1 VRILKNILIQPKS
14 LILIF
19 TVTAIVVVSSSFIE
33 LNQSKSEMLE
43 LMEKQGHSILET
55 VLVSSNNAL
64 VSYNK
69 IEGEVKKRLLNNAQT
84 IKLLEEK
91 GLISN
96 ALLEKFARSNN
107 IYRINIFNSAGT
119 KIYSSHKDVH
129 KLKDEKDNPKKYL
142 APILNG
148 EEDTLMIGIKPARF
162 LDEQRFAVALAT
174 KDRKV
179 IVLNVNADELLKF
192 RKEVGFGVLLK
203 KVTENPQIVYAALQD
218 EKGIIAGSGKVE
230 ELESI
235 KTSELIQKSLKENAY
250 KWRVQ
255 KSQTLEVFEV
265 LHPFIHDGKTI
276 GIFRLGLSLEP
287 LNKIN
292 DKLTRRIITIA
303 ILLFVFGFVT
313 ITLIFVH
320 QNFGLLSKRF
330 TAIESYSSR
339 IVDNVSDGIVVM
351 DSDKK
356 ITLINKAAQSILDVN
371 ESDAKGTYF
380 ESIFPSPACNKIWSS
395 SLKILEIEC
404 ILNKSPKVFLLSLS
418 EFEDENKLTNYI
430 LVFRDLTEQKQI
442 ERQTQRNEK
451 MVAMGELA
459 SSIAHEIRNPL
470 NSIGTIAQQIGKDFV
485 VKENESEFRGLTQ
498 VVYSEVKRIN
508 ETIESFLKFAKPQ
521 PINTEEFSLNSFFE
535 DLVNQ
540 YSSLCLQKMISF
552 KINLEY
558 NGNVVLD
565 KSQMKQVF
573 INLIE
578 NSIYAMKDGGII
590 SIHALV
596 ENDNLNVI
604 FSDDGAGIEPN
615 RIDKIFDLYY
625 TSKKKGNGIGLSVV
639 HKIITEHGGSI
650 SVNSRLNK
658 GTSFQI
664 KLPVK
669 YS

>member
-19 TVTAIVVVSSSFIE
+19 TVTAIVVILSAFIE

-69 IEGEVKKRLLNNAQT
+69 IEGEVKRRLLNNAQT

-91 GLISN
+91 CLISN
-96 ALLEKFARSNN
+96 SLLERFAKDNN
-107 IYRINIFNSAGT
+107 IYRINIFNSAVK
-119 KIYSSHKDVH
+119 KIYTSHKDVH
-129 KLKDEKDNPKKYL
+129 NLKDEKENPNKYL
-142 APILNG
+142 APIFNG
-148 EEDTLMIGIKPARF
+148 EEDTLIIGIKPARF

-174 KDRKV
+174 KDRKA

-192 RKEVGFGVLLK
+192 RKEVGFGVLLR

-235 KTSELIQKSLKENAY
+235 KSSELIQNSLKENAY

-255 KSQTLEVFEV
+255 KTQTLEVFEV

-292 DKLTRRIITIA
+292 DRLTRRILIIA
-303 ILLFVFGFVT
+303 FLLFVFGTVT
-313 ITLIFVH
+313 ITLIFVR
-320 QNFGLLSKRF
+320 QNFSLLSKRF

-351 DSDKK
+351 DSYKR
-356 ITLINKAAQSILDVN
+356 ITLINKAAQSILDVT
-371 ESDAKGTYF
+371 ESEAKEKKF
-380 ESIFPSPACNKIWSS
+380 ESVFPSTSCDEIWSS
-395 SLKILEIEC
+395 ALKILEIEC

-442 ERQTQRNEK
+442 ERQIQRNEK
-451 MVAMGELA
+451 MIAMGELA
-459 SSIAHEIRNPL
+459 SSVAHEIRNPL
-470 NSIGTIAQQIGKDFV
+470 NSIGTIAQQLGKDFV
-485 VKENESEFRGLTQ
+485 VKENENEFRSLTQ

-508 ETIESFLKFAKPQ
+508 ETIESFLRFAKPQ
-521 PINTEEFSLNSFFE
+521 PINAEEFSLNSFFE
-535 DLVNQ
+535 ELVAQ
-540 YSSLCLQKMISF
+540 YSSLSVQKNNSF
-552 KINLEY
+552 SINSEY
-558 NGNVVLD
+558 DGNVVLD

-578 NSIYAMKDGGII
+578 NSIDAMKEGGVI
-590 SIHALV
+590 SIRAFV
-596 ENDNLNVI
+596 ENEKLKII
-604 FSDDGAGIEPN
+604 FSDNGIGVEPD
-615 RIDKIFDLYY
+615 RIGKIFDLYY
-625 TSKKKGNGIGLSVV
+625 TSKKKGNGIGLSIV
-639 HKIITEHGGSI
+639 HKIIIEHGGSI
-650 SVNSRLNK
+650 SANSRLNE

>member
-1 VRILKNILIQPKS
+1 MRILKNILIQPKS

-19 TVTAIVVVSSSFIE
+19 TVTAILAVSSAFIE

-69 IEGEVKKRLLNNAQT
+69 IEGEVKRRLLNNAQT

-96 ALLEKFARSNN
+96 SLLERFAKDNN
-107 IYRINIFNSAGT
+107 IYRINIFNPTGK
-119 KIYSSHKDVH
+119 KIYSSHKDIH
-129 KLKDEKDNPKKYL
+129 KIKDEKENPYKYI
-142 APILNG
+142 AAILKG
-148 EEDTLMIGIKPARF
+148 EEDTLIIGIKPARF
-162 LDEQRFAVALAT
+162 LEEQRFAVALAT
-174 KDRKV
+174 KDRKA

-192 RKEVGFGVLLK
+192 RKEVGFGILLRR
-203 KVTENPQIVYAALQD
+203 VTENPQIIYAALQD

-235 KTSELIQKSLKENAY
+235 QSSELIKKSLKENAY

-292 DKLTRRIITIA
+292 DRLTRRILIIA
-303 ILLFVFGFVT
+303 FLLFVFGSVT
-313 ITLIFVH
+313 ITLIFVR
-320 QNFGLLSKRF
+320 QNFSLLSKRF
-330 TAIESYSSR
+330 NAIELYSKR

-351 DSDKK
+351 DSDKR
-356 ITLINKAAQSILDVN
+356 ITLINTAAQSILDIT
-371 ESDAKGTYF
+371 ESEARGKKF
-380 ESIFPSPACNKIWSS
+380 ESVFPSTSCEEIWSS

-418 EFEDENKLTNYI
+418 EFEDENRLTNYI

-451 MVAMGELA
+451 MIAMGELA
-459 SSIAHEIRNPL
+459 SSVAHEIRNPL
-470 NSIGTIAQQIGKDFV
+470 NSIGTIAQQLGKDFV
-485 VKENESEFRGLTQ
+485 VKENEREFRSLTQ

-521 PINTEEFSLNSFFE
+521 PINAEEFLLNSFLE
-535 DLVNQ
+535 DLVAQ
-540 YSSLCLQKMISF
+540 YSSICKQKNISF
-552 KINLEY
+552 NINSEY
-558 NGNVVLD
+558 NEKVILD

-578 NSIYAMKDGGII
+578 NSIDAVKDGGII

-596 ENDNLNVI
+596 EDDNLNI
-604 FSDDGAGIEPN
+604 TFSDNGAGIVPD
-615 RIDKIFDLYY
+615 RIGKIFDLYY
-625 TSKKKGNGIGLSVV
+625 TSKKKGNGIGLSIV

-650 SVNSRLNK
+650 SANSRLNE
-658 GTSFQI
+658 GTSFLI
-664 KLPVK
+664 KLPLN

>member
-19 TVTAIVVVSSSFIE
+19 TVTAIVVVSSAIIE

-96 ALLEKFARSNN
+96 SLLERFAYDNN
-107 IYRINIFNSAGT
+107 IYRINIFNLSGK

-129 KLKDEKDNPKKYL
+129 NLKDEKENPNKYL
-142 APILNG
+142 APIFND
-148 EEDTLMIGIKPARF
+148 EEDTLIIGIKPARF
-162 LDEQRFAVALAT
+162 LDGQRFAVALAT
-174 KDRKV
+174 KDRKA

-192 RKEVGFGVLLK
+192 RKEVGFGILLK
-203 KVTENPQIVYAALQD
+203 KVTENQQIVYAALQD

-235 KTSELIQKSLKENAY
+235 QSSEFIQKSLKENAY

-255 KSQTLEVFEV
+255 KSQTLEAFEV
-265 LHPFIHDGKTI
+265 IHPFIHDGKTI

-292 DKLTRRIITIA
+292 DRLTRRILIIA
-303 ILLFVFGFVT
+303 FLLFVFGSVT
-313 ITLIFVH
+313 ITLIFVR
-320 QNFGLLSKRF
+320 QNFSLLSKRF
-330 TAIESYSSR
+330 TAIESYSKR

-351 DSDKK
+351 DSDKR
-356 ITLINKAAQSILDVN
+356 ITLINKAAQSILDIN
-371 ESDAKGTYF
+371 ETEARGKKF
-380 ESIFPSPACNKIWSS
+380 ESVFSSTSCEEIWSS
-395 SLKILEIEC
+395 ALKILEIEC
-404 ILNKSPKVFLLSLS
+404 ILNKKQKVFLLSLS
-418 EFEDENKLTNYI
+418 EFTDEHKSNNYI

-459 SSIAHEIRNPL
+459 SSVAHEIRNPL

-485 VKENESEFRGLTQ
+485 VKENETEFRSLTQ

-521 PINTEEFSLNSFFE
+521 PINAEEFSLNSFLE

-540 YSSLCLQKMISF
+540 YSLLLAQKKISF
-552 KINLEY
+552 NINSKYDE
-558 NGNVVLD
+558 NVFLD

-573 INLIE
+573 INLVE
-578 NSIYAMKDGGII
+578 NSIDAMKDGGII
-590 SIHALV
+590 SIHVLV
-596 ENDNLNVI
+596 EDDNLNI
-604 FSDDGAGIEPN
+604 TFSDNGAGIVPD
-615 RIDKIFDLYY
+615 RIGKIFDLYY
-625 TSKKKGNGIGLSVV
+625 TSKKKGNGIGLSIV
-639 HKIITEHGGSI
+639 HKIITEQGGSI
-650 SVNSRLNK
+650 SANSR
-658 GTSFQI
+658 
-664 KLPVK
+664 
-669 YS
+669 

>member
-1 VRILKNILIQPKS
+1 VQILKNILIQPKS
-14 LILIF
+14 LVLIF
-19 TVTAIVVVSSSFIE
+19 TVTAIVVVSSAIVE

-69 IEGEVKKRLLNNAQT
+69 IESEVKKRLLNNAQT

-96 ALLEKFARSNN
+96 SLLEKFAKDNN
-107 IYRINIFNSAGT
+107 IYRVNIFDNSGK
-119 KIYSSHKDVH
+119 KIYSSHKDIH
-129 KLKDEKDNPKKYL
+129 KIKNEKENPYKYIE
-142 APILNG
+142 PILKG
-148 EEDTLMIGIKPARF
+148 EEDTLIIGIKQARF

-174 KDRKV
+174 KDRKA

-235 KTSELIQKSLKENAY
+235 QSSELIQKSLKENAY

-255 KSQTLEVFEV
+255 KTQSTEVFEV

-287 LNKIN
+287 INKIN
-292 DKLTRRIITIA
+292 DRLTRRIITIA
-303 ILLFVFGFVT
+303 ILLFVFGSVT
-313 ITLIFVH
+313 ITLIFVR

-351 DSDKK
+351 DSSKR
-356 ITLINKAAQSILDVN
+356 ITLINKAAQSILNVN
-371 ESDAKGTYF
+371 ESDAKGATF
-380 ESIFPSPACNKIWSS
+380 ESIFPSAACNEIWSS
-395 SLKILEIEC
+395 RKILEIEC
-404 ILNKSPKVFLLSLS
+404 TLNKKQKVFLLSLS
-418 EFEDENKLTNYI
+418 EFTDEHKANNYI

-451 MVAMGELA
+451 MIAMGELA
-459 SSIAHEIRNPL
+459 SSVAHEIRNPL
-470 NSIGTIAQQIGKDFV
+470 NSIGTIAQQIGKDFE
-485 VKENESEFRGLTQ
+485 VKENESEFTSLTQ
-498 VVYSEVKRIN
+498 VVYSEVRRIN

-521 PINTEEFSLNSFFE
+521 PINAEEFSLKNFFE
-535 DLVNQ
+535 DLVAQ
-540 YSSLCLQKMISF
+540 YSSLCLQKKISF
-552 KINLEY
+552 SVNSKY

-565 KSQMKQVF
+565 RSQMKQVF

-578 NSIYAMKDGGII
+578 NSIDAMKDGGII
-590 SIHALV
+590 LIRSLA
-596 ENDNLNVI
+596 ENDNLDII
-604 FSDDGAGIEPN
+604 FSDNGVGIEPD
-615 RIDKIFDLYY
+615 RIRKIFDLYY
-625 TSKKKGNGIGLSVV
+625 TSKKKGNGIGLSIV

-650 SVNSRLNK
+650 SADSRLNE
-658 GTSFQI
+658 GISFQI
-664 KLPVK
+664 KLPLR

>member
-19 TVTAIVVVSSSFIE
+19 TVTAILAVSSAFIE

-69 IEGEVKKRLLNNAQT
+69 IEGEVKRRLLNNAQT

-96 ALLEKFARSNN
+96 SLLERFAKDNN
-107 IYRINIFNSAGT
+107 IYRINIFNPTGK
-119 KIYSSHKDVH
+119 KIYSSHKDIH
-129 KLKDEKDNPKKYL
+129 KIKDEKENPYKYI
-142 APILNG
+142 AAILKG
-148 EEDTLMIGIKPARF
+148 EEDTLIIGIKPARF
-162 LDEQRFAVALAT
+162 LEEQRFAVALAT
-174 KDRKV
+174 KDRKA

-192 RKEVGFGVLLK
+192 RKEVGFGILLRR
-203 KVTENPQIVYAALQD
+203 VTENPQIIYAALQD

-235 KTSELIQKSLKENAY
+235 QSSELIKKSLKENAY

-292 DKLTRRIITIA
+292 DRLTRRILIIA
-303 ILLFVFGFVT
+303 FLLFVFGSVT
-313 ITLIFVH
+313 ITLIFVR
-320 QNFGLLSKRF
+320 QNFSLLSKRF
-330 TAIESYSSR
+330 NAIELYSKR

-351 DSDKK
+351 DSDKR
-356 ITLINKAAQSILDVN
+356 ITLINTAAQSILDIT
-371 ESDAKGTYF
+371 ESEARGKKF
-380 ESIFPSPACNKIWSS
+380 ESVFPSTSCEEIWSS

-418 EFEDENKLTNYI
+418 EFEDENRLTNYI

-451 MVAMGELA
+451 MIAMGELA
-459 SSIAHEIRNPL
+459 SSVAHEIRNPL
-470 NSIGTIAQQIGKDFV
+470 NSIGTIAQQLGKDFV
-485 VKENESEFRGLTQ
+485 VKENEREFRSLTQ

-521 PINTEEFSLNSFFE
+521 PINAEEFLLNSFLE
-535 DLVNQ
+535 DLVAQ
-540 YSSLCLQKMISF
+540 YSSICKQKNISF
-552 KINLEY
+552 NINSEY
-558 NGNVVLD
+558 NEKVILD

-578 NSIYAMKDGGII
+578 NSIDAVKDGGII

-596 ENDNLNVI
+596 EDDNLNI
-604 FSDDGAGIEPN
+604 TFSDNGAGIVPD
-615 RIDKIFDLYY
+615 RIGKIFDLYY
-625 TSKKKGNGIGLSVV
+625 TSKKKGNGIGLSIV

-650 SVNSRLNK
+650 SANSRLNE
-658 GTSFQI
+658 GTSFLI
-664 KLPVK
+664 KLPLN